1 MADIQ
6 ADSFQLKTE
15 KGLFFHSLFK
25 MNDIDPY
32 GSQMQKSVCQFFAAF
47 LSSSSIRI

>member
-32 GSQMQKSVCQFFAAF
+32 GSQMQKSVCQLFPKGLGCPRQAQ
-47 LSSSSIRI
+47 